1 MCTEEMSV
9 GNADVKS
16 FLTATA
22 GADATSTQL
31 EPRRLPAVLAKA
43 PLLNPT
49 GAAGAVAAG
58 AVAAGAVPAAASCAP
73 ADGSAAAIGWDELS
87 DACDAHA
94 DVLVLPRRTWALRH
108 ANCRIAG

>member
-1 MCTEEMSV
+1 MSV

-49 GAAGAVAAG
+49 GAAGAVAAGAVAAG